1 MSSRRSAVAR
11 ALGDPASASLP
22 MPATPPGLEHAD
34 LEARLTEA
42 EETLRAIRHGEVDA
56 LVVHDGSPHPQV
68 FTLSSADRPYRRF
81 VDNMRDG
88 AATVSEAGTV
98 LYANRSLAEM
108 LNRPLA
114 QLIGSPIASLV
125 ADGDNA
131 ALEEM
136 SGRSGGTAE
145 VELIAAAG
153 GTVPVRIN
161 TSALDVD
168 SHLMRCMT
176 FADLTQ
182 QNTHKL
188 EMSRLQ
194 ADRML
199 ELEEAQHALT
209 QLATHDA
216 LTGLANRTLLIDR
229 IMHALALGERSETF
243 VGVIF
248 VDLDGFK
255 KINDTRGHATGDEV
269 LRQVAV
275 RLQAAVRTIDS
286 VSRLGGDEFVV
297 LLPAMAG
304 PEDAIHVAERIAA
317 DVDRPIKLAHGSMV
331 VTASVGISVSGP
343 GPVGGNHRADQL
355 IQQADTAMYHAKS
368 RGGAKTELFEP
379 GTTPTVRE
387 ADRESWV
394 GRIRDGLDEDR
405 FVLYAQPVI
414 DLATGAT
421 VQHELLLRLRDLDG
435 QLIPPLAFLPTAE
448 RCGLIGE
455 IDQWVIRQ
463 AARIAALGHP
473 VAVNLSA
480 ASSGDPLVLDA
491 IGEELLHYQTN
502 PGNIVFEITETA
514 VMQNM
519 DRGRHFA
526 ERMIGLGCRFAL
538 DDFGTGFASFTYLKQ
553 LPVQYLK
560 IDIEF
565 VRDVVESQRDR
576 SVVTAIV
583 SLARGFGQ
591 QTIAEGV
598 EDEETAA
605 VLRTLG
611 VTLAQGYLFGAPTP
625 LVAGAPASIES

>member
-1 MSSRRSAVAR
+1 
-11 ALGDPASASLP
+11 
-22 MPATPPGLEHAD
+22 
-34 LEARLTEA
+34 
-42 EETLRAIRHGEVDA
+42 
-56 LVVHDGSPHPQV
+56 
-68 FTLSSADRPYRRF
+68 
-81 VDNMRDG
+81 
-88 AATVSEAGTV
+88 VS
-98 LYANRSLAEM
+98 
-108 LNRPLA
+108 
-114 QLIGSPIASLV
+114 
-125 ADGDNA
+125 
-131 ALEEM
+131 
-136 SGRSGGTAE
+136 
-145 VELIAAAG
+145 
-153 GTVPVRIN
+153 VRIN
-161 TSALDVD
+161 TSTLDVD
-168 SHLMRCMT
+168 PDVVRCLT
-176 FADLTQ
+176 FADLTP
-182 QNTHKL
+182 QNTHKQ
-188 EMSRLQ
+188 EISRLQ
-194 ADRML
+194 AERL
-199 ELEEAQHALT
+199 RELEEAQHALT

-229 IMHALALGERSETF
+229 IMHALALGERSGTF

-255 KINDTRGHATGDEV
+255 KINDTRGHAAGDDV
-269 LRQVAV
+269 LRQVAA
-275 RLQAAVRTIDS
+275 RLQAAVRKIDS

-297 LLPAMAG
+297 LLPSMEG
-304 PEDAIHVAERIAA
+304 PQDATNVARRIAA
-317 DVDRPIKLAHGSMV
+317 DVELPIKLEHGS
-331 VTASVGISVSGP
+331 VTVSASVGISVTAP

-368 RGGAKTELFEP
+368 LGGAKTELFEP
-379 GTTPTVRE
+379 GSTPTVRE
-387 ADRESWV
+387 ADRETWI
-394 GRIRDGLDEDR
+394 GRIRDGLDQDR

-421 VQHELLLRLRDLDG
+421 VQHELLIRLRELDG
-435 QLIPPLAFLPTAE
+435 RLIPPLAFLPTAE
-448 RCGLIGE
+448 RCGLVGE

-480 ASSGDPLVLDA
+480 ASSGDPFVLDA
-491 IGEELLHYQTN
+491 IGDELLHYETN
-502 PGNIVFEITETA
+502 PANIVFEITETA

-526 ERMIGLGCRFAL
+526 ERMVALGCRFAL

-598 EDEETAA
+598 ENEETAA

-611 VTLAQGYLFGAPTP
+611 VTLAQGYLFGAPAP
-625 LVAGAPASIES
+625 LLAGIPA

>member
-1 MSSRRSAVAR
+1 
-11 ALGDPASASLP
+11 
-22 MPATPPGLEHAD
+22 
-34 LEARLTEA
+34 LT
-42 EETLRAIRHGEVDA
+42 H
-56 LVVHDGSPHPQV
+56 
-68 FTLSSADRPYRRF
+68 
-81 VDNMRDG
+81 
-88 AATVSEAGTV
+88 
-98 LYANRSLAEM
+98 
-108 LNRPLA
+108 
-114 QLIGSPIASLV
+114 
-125 ADGDNA
+125 
-131 ALEEM
+131 
-136 SGRSGGTAE
+136 
-145 VELIAAAG
+145 
-153 GTVPVRIN
+153 
-161 TSALDVD
+161 
-168 SHLMRCMT
+168 
-176 FADLTQ
+176 
-182 QNTHKL
+182 
-188 EMSRLQ
+188 
-194 ADRML
+194 
-199 ELEEAQHALT
+199 
-209 QLATHDA
+209 LATHDA

-229 IMHALALGERSETF
+229 IMYALALGERSGTF

-255 KINDTRGHATGDEV
+255 KINDTRGHAVGDEV
-269 LRQVAV
+269 LRQVAA
-275 RLQAAVRTIDS
+275 RLDAAVRAIDS

-297 LLPAMAG
+297 LLPSMAG
-304 PEDAIHVAERIAA
+304 PEDAINVAHRIATA
-317 DVDRPIKLAHGSMV
+317 IDQPIKLEHGSMII
-331 VTASVGISVSGP
+331 SISIGISVTPP
-343 GPVGGNHRADQL
+343 GPVGGSHRADQL

-368 RGGAKTELFEP
+368 LGGAKTELYEP

-387 ADRESWV
+387 ADRETWI

-421 VQHELLLRLRDLDG
+421 VQHELLIRLRDRDG

-448 RCGLIGE
+448 RCGLIAE

-473 VAVNLSA
+473 VTVNLSA

-491 IGEELLHYQTN
+491 IGDELLRYQTN

-526 ERMIGLGCRFAL
+526 ERMVALGCRFAL

-553 LPVQYLK
+553 LPVHYLK

-565 VRDVVESQRDR
+565 VRDVVQSPRDR

-598 EDEETAA
+598 ENEETAG
-605 VLRTLG
+605 VLRSLG
-611 VTLAQGYLFGAPTP
+611 VTLAQGYLFGAPAP
-625 LVAGAPASIES
+625 LVDGRPAA